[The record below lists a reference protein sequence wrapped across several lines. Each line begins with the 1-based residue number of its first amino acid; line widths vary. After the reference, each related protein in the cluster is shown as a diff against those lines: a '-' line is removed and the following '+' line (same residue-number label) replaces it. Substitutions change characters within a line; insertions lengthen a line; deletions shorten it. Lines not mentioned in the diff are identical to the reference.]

1 MATHTSSDPYNPV
14 GYMIDGDSSTRRST
28 GAGQASG
35 QSITINFG
43 QSENFDKIEM
53 IHDGSDYPGGY
64 KVEISSDG
72 INYTQVTLNN
82 VDIGFGAKMVLIP
95 STPQTAQYVR
105 ISITDSSRSSYWW
118 SITELNILWKNVNG
132 QQKPG
137 ASVLMP
143 PSPFFIYY
151 FIDYQRFH
159 VNSIR
164 IFICLPADPT
174 VHLYIT
180 APFDLP

>member
-1 MATHTSSDPYNPV
+1 
-14 GYMIDGDSSTRRST
+14 MIDGDSSTRWST

-82 VDIGFGAKMVLIP
+82 VDIGFGAKIGFDSIHSSNRSVCQNIYHRQFEIELLVVDYR
-95 STPQTAQYVR
+95 TQYSLEER
-105 ISITDSSRSSYWW
+105 
-118 SITELNILWKNVNG
+118 
-132 QQKPG
+132 
-137 ASVLMP
+137 
-143 PSPFFIYY
+143 
-151 FIDYQRFH
+151 
-159 VNSIR
+159 
-164 IFICLPADPT
+164 
-174 VHLYIT
+174 
-180 APFDLP
+180 

>member
-1 MATHTSSDPYNPV
+1 
-14 GYMIDGDSSTRRST
+14 MIDGDSSTRWST

-95 STPQTAQYVR
+95 STP
-105 ISITDSSRSSYWW
+105 
-118 SITELNILWKNVNG
+118 
-132 QQKPG
+132 
-137 ASVLMP
+137 
-143 PSPFFIYY
+143 
-151 FIDYQRFH
+151 
-159 VNSIR
+159 
-164 IFICLPADPT
+164 
-174 VHLYIT
+174 
-180 APFDLP
+180 

>member
-1 MATHTSSDPYNPV
+1 MEYWSRSSIWTKYYNKLW
-14 GYMIDGDSSTRRST
+14 
-28 GAGQASG
+28 
-35 QSITINFG
+35 
-43 QSENFDKIEM
+43 SERKLDKIEM
-53 IHDGSDYPGGY
+53 IHVGSDYPGGY

-132 QQKPG
+132 
-137 ASVLMP
+137 
-143 PSPFFIYY
+143 
-151 FIDYQRFH
+151 
-159 VNSIR
+159 
-164 IFICLPADPT
+164 
-174 VHLYIT
+174 
-180 APFDLP
+180 

>member
-1 MATHTSSDPYNPV
+1 
-14 GYMIDGDSSTRRST
+14 MIDGDSSTRWST

-53 IHDGSDYPGGY
+53 DHDGSDYPGGY

-95 STPQTAQYVR
+95 STPQTAQHVR
-105 ISITDSSRSSYWW
+105 ISITDSSRSSCWW

-132 QQKPG
+132 
-137 ASVLMP
+137 
-143 PSPFFIYY
+143 
-151 FIDYQRFH
+151 
-159 VNSIR
+159 
-164 IFICLPADPT
+164 
-174 VHLYIT
+174 
-180 APFDLP
+180 

>member
-1 MATHTSSDPYNPV
+1 
-14 GYMIDGDSSTRRST
+14 MIDGDSSTRWST

-53 IHDGSDYPGGY
+53 DHDGSDYPGGY

-72 INYTQVTLNN
+72 INYTQVTLIN

-132 QQKPG
+132 
-137 ASVLMP
+137 
-143 PSPFFIYY
+143 
-151 FIDYQRFH
+151 
-159 VNSIR
+159 
-164 IFICLPADPT
+164 
-174 VHLYIT
+174 
-180 APFDLP
+180 

>member
-1 MATHTSSDPYNPV
+1 
-14 GYMIDGDSSTRRST
+14 MIDGDSSTRWST

-64 KVEISSDG
+64 QVEISSDG

-95 STPQTAQYVR
+95 STPQNIYHRQFEIELLVVDYRTQYSLEER
-105 ISITDSSRSSYWW
+105 
-118 SITELNILWKNVNG
+118 
-132 QQKPG
+132 
-137 ASVLMP
+137 
-143 PSPFFIYY
+143 
-151 FIDYQRFH
+151 
-159 VNSIR
+159 
-164 IFICLPADPT
+164 
-174 VHLYIT
+174 
-180 APFDLP
+180 